1 MSFLVVVPARYASTR
16 LPGKPLEDIAGKAM
30 IQHVWER
37 AQESDADRVI
47 VATDDARIADA
58 CDRFGARR
66 LLTRA
71 DHPSGTDRLAEVVD
85 QLDLADDAIVV
96 NVQGDEPLIPAAVI
110 DQVATNL
117 SRVDDASIAT
127 LCEPIHTPD
136 MLRNPNAV
144 KVVFDARGMA
154 LYFSRACIPWP
165 RDHQWNAGVMPT
177 GSWFRHL
184 GIYAYRAG
192 FLRRYTSWQPAPQEQ
207 LESLEQL
214 RALHQGERIHV
225 EPACAPVPGGIDTP
239 EDLEALRQLL
249 SGASAPDS

>member
-1 MSFLVVVPARYASTR
+1 MSYLVVVPARFASTR

-30 IQHVWER
+30 IRHVWER
-37 AQESDADRVI
+37 AQESAAERVI
-47 VATDDARIADA
+47 VATDDHRIAAA
-58 CDRFGARR
+58 CDSFAAEC

-85 QLDLADDAIVV
+85 RLALDDDAIVV

-110 DQVATNL
+110 DQVASNL
-117 SRVDDASIAT
+117 ARVRSASMAT
-127 LCEPIHTPD
+127 LCEPITTPAA
-136 MLRNPNAV
+136 LRNPNAV
-144 KVVFDARGMA
+144 KVVFDAQGMA

-165 RDHQWNAGVMPT
+165 RDHDWHREIMPD
-177 GSWFRHL
+177 GDWFRHL

-192 FLRRYTSWQPAPQEQ
+192 FLRRYRDWQPAPQER

-214 RALHQGERIHV
+214 RALHEGERIHV
-225 EPACAPVPGGIDTP
+225 APACAPVPGGIDTP

-249 SGASAPDS
+249 VTASAPGS